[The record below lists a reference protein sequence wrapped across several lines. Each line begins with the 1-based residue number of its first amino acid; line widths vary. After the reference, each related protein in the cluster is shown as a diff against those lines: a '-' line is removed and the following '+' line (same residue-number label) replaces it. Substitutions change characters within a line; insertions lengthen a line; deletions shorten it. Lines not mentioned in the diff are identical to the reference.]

1 MGGEDLFLEPLK
13 RKEKEHWK
21 ERKWEE
27 ERENMVGP
35 TKIIKLCCSKYNI
48 SLLYILAIVL
58 TIYDMSNNWSQ

>member
-1 MGGEDLFLEPLK
+1 
-13 RKEKEHWK
+13 
-21 ERKWEE
+21 
-27 ERENMVGP
+27 MVGP